1 MSPIDMRATKRAMNI
16 DYAIREV
23 TVPARELEKS
33 GVKVVKLNIGDP
45 NKWDFE
51 TPPHVRQ
58 ALCRAVEACD
68 NGYTAEEGL
77 PALREALAEKE
88 RRKNQ
93 IDIEADDI
101 YITNGVSESILNIL
115 AASIEPGDE
124 VLVPGPS
131 YPSYIE
137 YIKYFGGVPVA
148 YRTDE
153 SQDWQPDLDDIRAK
167 VGARTK
173 ALVVINPNNPTGA
186 LYSRQ
191 VLKEITDIVAEH
203 DMFLMSDEIYDLMTF
218 DGEHYS
224 PASLAPDVPVV
235 LFNGFSKVDLLPG
248 WRLGYAA
255 FRDPRG
261 ELAEIREG
269 FVKQLRLRLCANHP
283 CQLAVIEALQ
293 GPQDHLEVTRRKL
306 RERGE
311 YAWKR
316 LNEIEGISTTRPK
329 GAFYIFPKVTSK
341 RWRSDKEFVLDV
353 LYNTHVLFVHG
364 SGFDPTYGAGHFRSV
379 FLPPIDILEDAF
391 DRLEGFMRGKG

>member
-1 MSPIDMRATKRAMNI
+1 
-16 DYAIREV
+16 
-23 TVPARELEKS
+23 
-33 GVKVVKLNIGDP
+33 
-45 NKWDFE
+45 
-51 TPPHVRQ
+51 VRQ
-58 ALCRAVEACD
+58 ALCKAVEACD

-88 RRKNQ
+88 RRKNR
-93 IDIEADDI
+93 IDIDADDI
-101 YITNGVSESILNIL
+101 YITNGVSESILDIL
-115 AASIEPGDE
+115 AASIEPGEE

-153 SQDWQPDLDDIRAK
+153 SNDWQPDIDDIRKK
-167 VGARTK
+167 VTKKTK
-173 ALVVINPNNPTGA
+173 AMVVINPNNPTGA
-186 LYSRQ
+186 LYSKR
-191 VLKEITDIVAEH
+191 VLKEITDVVGEH

-218 DGEHYS
+218 EGEHHS
-224 PASLAPDVPVV
+224 PATLAPDIPVV

-255 FRDPRG
+255 FRDPKG
-261 ELAEIREG
+261 VMSEIREG

-283 CQLAVIEALQ
+283 CQLAVIEALK
-293 GPQDHLEVTRRKL
+293 GPHDHMEVTRRKL
-306 RERGE
+306 RERGDF
-311 YAWKR
+311 AWKR

-329 GAFYIFPKVTSK
+329 GAFYIFPKVLSK
-341 RWRSDKEFVLDV
+341 RWRTDKEFVLDV

-364 SGFDPTYGAGHFRSV
+364 SGFDPTYGAGHFRCV
-379 FLPPIDILEDAF
+379 FLPPVEVLSDAF